1 MQKNMEKMILTQMT
15 QYHFNNGMIEFYNKN
30 GYLIDL
36 QGTVIKDHKG
46 RDIFIPKEYRRY
58 YKFLDV

>member
-1 MQKNMEKMILTQMT
+1 MT
-15 QYHFNNGMIEFYNKN
+15 QYHFNKGMIEFYNKD

-36 QGTVIKDHKG
+36 KGTVIKDHKG
-46 RDIFIPKEYRRY
+46 RSVFVPEEYRKY